1 MQHFKLEYR
10 MKNMFY
16 LCIILFLYSS
26 SLNSAV
32 VIKNYAEEKESS
44 IKNDNLEY
52 DDDYIFLGNELNFS
66 GKSED
71 LIFLGKRLTFDGAT
85 KLGLTAAGEH
95 VLINGTTGNGIMAL
109 AVNTVVNGPVK
120 GNNYFAGK
128 SIDISDKST
137 IDGYVFMAGAV
148 LTIDGT
154 VNGNV
159 YAAAG
164 KFVINGTVNGDVK
177 VYGGRIT
184 FGDKAHISGNL
195 TYGSKEAIDEKDKSK
210 IAGTVTHDK
219 DFSCEMDN
227 SAFDKTMRS
236 VGAFFKIVLFV
247 SIALLGLLILLF
259 PSFRYLDNKQ
269 TSQEFWNTFVWGI
282 IPLLMYPAIIILCF
296 VLIFSIPLGV
306 ILIFGLLPLLF
317 FTYVTGATLIGKQ
330 LIYLFKWNIVKRHYQ
345 FLIGVAALCIVSMI
359 PILNFLCFL
368 FVTACGLGVFVKF
381 IFDKKTLITL

>member
-1 MQHFKLEYR
+1 
-10 MKNMFY
+10 MKIMYY
-16 LCIILFLYSS
+16 LLMLLFLCSS
-26 SLNSAV
+26 SLSSAV
-32 VIKNYAEEKESS
+32 VIKNYAEEKDAS
-44 IKNDNLEY
+44 IKTDNTVY

-71 LIFLGKRLTFDGAT
+71 LIFLGKRLTFDGTT

-95 VLINGTTGNGIMAL
+95 VIINGSTGNGIIAA

-128 SIDISDKST
+128 SINISEKST
-137 IDGYVFMAGAV
+137 IDGYVFMAGAT

-164 KFVINGTVNGDVK
+164 QMVLNGTVNGDVK

-184 FGDKAHISGNL
+184 FGDNAHINGNL
-195 TYGSKEAIDEKDKSK
+195 IYGSKENINDSAKSK
-210 IAGTVTHDK
+210 ITGTITHDK
-219 DFSCEMDN
+219 KLSCEMDN

-236 VGAFFKIVLFV
+236 IGAFFKVALCI
-247 SIALLGLLILLF
+247 SIALLGLLILLL

-269 TSQEFWNTFVWGI
+269 TSQQFWNTFTWGI

-296 VLIFSIPLGV
+296 VMIFSIPLGV
-306 ILIFGLLPLLF
+306 MLILGLFPLLF
-317 FTYVTGATLIGKQ
+317 FSYVIGATLIGKR
-330 LIYLFKWNIVKRHYQ
+330 LISLFKWNIVKRHYQ
-345 FLIGVAALCIVSMI
+345 FLIGVAAICIVSII
-359 PILNFLCFL
+359 PVLDFLCFL
-368 FVTACGLGVFVKF
+368 FVTACGLGIFVKF
-381 IFDKKTLITL
+381 LFDKKTTL